1 MIRKAKTTGG
11 SLIFTVQVRA
21 LLFYLNSAAER
32 YMDAP
37 AISVTQ
43 IRQSYQLHT
52 SPCDGEKFLHIRF
65 YERKQDYEVA
75 KRWKR
80 LLGAKLK
87 SLNQILRNEW
97 LRICLERLEPFC
109 SLWMSFQLGSFPLI
123 LSWRCRQV
131 RLLVAKA
138 TRLIH
143 SSRRLNAI

>member
-1 MIRKAKTTGG
+1 
-11 SLIFTVQVRA
+11 
-21 LLFYLNSAAER
+21 
-32 YMDAP
+32 MDAP
-37 AISVTQ
+37 ATNVAQ

>member
-1 MIRKAKTTGG
+1 MNRKAKTTGG

-21 LLFYLNSAAER
+21 WLSYLKSAAER

-37 AISVTQ
+37 ATNVAQ

-97 LRICLERLEPFC
+97 LRICLERLEPFR